1 MVEAAVEAAVGA
13 AVGAAVVVEAVSARE
28 TRADGEL
35 AAACLAAAE
44 ADPQHPTAAAVDA
57 LLARAWAWGASDLH
71 VSPGA
76 DEFRLRLRLDGV
88 LEDMGRVPRARLPL
102 LVQRLKVLAGLLTY
116 RSDVPQDGRV
126 AASAD
131 GARGELR
138 VSVLPTLHGEK
149 AVVRLLGQ
157 AGPRSLDQLGWPAP
171 AQAALRRALAA
182 RQGLVAFAGP
192 AGSGKTTAI
201 YAGLRAL
208 GEQGGRSLCSI
219 EEPVEA
225 ELPGVDQTP
234 VDRRVGLDF
243 AQALRAQL
251 RQDPEVIFVGE
262 VRDRETAHI
271 AVEAGLTGHLILT
284 TVHAASA
291 CEALA
296 RLLDLHPEPGALA
309 SALELVFA
317 QRLVRR
323 RCARCAGAG
332 GACCRGTGFRG
343 RLPLVEHLP
352 LERAL
357 RAALSERASADR
369 LHELARAQGL
379 RALVEVGQDALAAG
393 ETTADELRRVLG
405 SIA

>member
-1 MVEAAVEAAVGA
+1 MELSELALAGE
-13 AVGAAVVVEAVSARE
+13 
-28 TRADGEL
+28 GEL
-35 AAACLAAAE
+35 GAACLAAAE
-44 ADPQHPTAAAVDA
+44 ADPAHPTAAAVEA
-57 LLARAWAWGASDLH
+57 LLERAWAFGASDLH
-71 VSPGA
+71 ISPGPHA
-76 DEFRLRLRLDGV
+76 FRLRLRLDGV
-88 LEDMGRVPRARLPL
+88 LEELGQVPRERLPL

-126 AASAD
+126 ALALNGD
-131 GARGELR
+131 RCELR

-157 AGPRSLDQLGWPAP
+157 AGPRRLEELGWPA
-171 AQAALRRALAA
+171 AAGEALRGALAA

-208 GEQGGRSLCSI
+208 SEEGGRSLSSI

-243 AQALRAQL
+243 AQALRALL

-262 VRDRETAHI
+262 VRDRETAQI

-284 TVHAASA
+284 TVHAGSA

-309 SALELVFA
+309 SALEVVFA

-332 GACCRGTGFRG
+332 GDCCRGTGFRG

-352 LERAL
+352 LDRAL
-357 RAALSERASADR
+357 RAALAANAPADR
-369 LHELARAQGL
+369 LAALARASGL
-379 RALVEVGQDALAAG
+379 RSLEQAGQEAVGRG
-393 ETTADELRRVLG
+393 ETTPGELRRVLG
-405 SIA
+405 PSPAADAGRGA